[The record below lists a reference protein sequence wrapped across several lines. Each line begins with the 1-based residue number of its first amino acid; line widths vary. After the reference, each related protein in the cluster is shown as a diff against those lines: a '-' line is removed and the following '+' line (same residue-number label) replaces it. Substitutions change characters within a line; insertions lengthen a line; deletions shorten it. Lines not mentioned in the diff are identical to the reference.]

1 MSEQEFSNVLDLSGA
16 DTSGFDPIDP
26 DRYQAT
32 VWDAEWLKTKP
43 DSTGAY
49 GPNWPYINVHF
60 KIEAA
65 KLNGQE
71 VGERRVFAKYFPT
84 APQGYDAQKAA
95 KSQGSFVNFL
105 VGLGFKE
112 EDIKKPDFTIDFES
126 WKGKPCVVVVSR
138 DAIAGTDPPVYT
150 NNVKGVKAAGTS
162 VSGTSASSLL

>member
-1 MSEQEFSNVLDLSGA
+1 MSEQEFTNVLDLSGA

-26 DRYQAT
+26 DRYPAT
-32 VWDAEWLKTKP
+32 VWEANWEKTKP

-49 GPNWPYINVHF
+49 GPNWPYINVQF
-60 KIEAA
+60 KVEGA

-71 VGERRVFAKYFPT
+71 VGDRRVFAKYFPK

-112 EDIKKPDFTIDFES
+112 EDIKKADFTLDFEAM
-126 WKGKPCVVVVSR
+126 KGKPCVVVVSR

-150 NNVKGVKAAGTS
+150 NNVKGVKAAGTD
-162 VSGTSASSLL
+162 TSAPSASGLL